1 MIPMRIGDVRTDSS
15 AKLAYH
21 VACGMV
27 HRLDVRGSENVTRL
41 AGKSAVITGGGT
53 GIGQAIALAFARE
66 GAQVVVAGRRKE
78 KLDETLHL
86 LQQAGC
92 SALALECDVT
102 KAADTQRVVKSA
114 EGAFGKVNVLVN
126 NAGALSVSTVEDITE
141 EDWDRVMATNV
152 KGPFLMSR
160 AALPAMRRAGGGS
173 IINVGSVLGIVA
185 IRDRAAYCASKGGV
199 SMLTKAMALDHA
211 QDNIRVNCVCPS
223 IVESDMT
230 RNLFA
235 ETEAGQ
241 QARESRLASIP
252 LGRFG
257 KPADIAGLTVFLAS
271 EESSWMTGT
280 VIPVDGGV
288 TAY

>member
-1 MIPMRIGDVRTDSS
+1 
-15 AKLAYH
+15 
-21 VACGMV
+21 
-27 HRLDVRGSENVTRL
+27 VTRL

-102 KAADTQRVVKSA
+102 KAAETQRVVKSA
-114 EGAFGKVNVLVN
+114 EDAFGKVNVLVN
-126 NAGALSVSTVEDITE
+126 NAGALSVSTVENITE

-235 ETEAGQ
+235 ETEIGR

>member
-1 MIPMRIGDVRTDSS
+1 
-15 AKLAYH
+15 
-21 VACGMV
+21 
-27 HRLDVRGSENVTRL
+27 VTRL

-53 GIGQAIALAFARE
+53 GIGQAIALCFARE
-66 GAQVVVAGRRKE
+66 GAQVAVAGRRKE
-78 KLDETLHL
+78 KLDETLRL

-102 KAADTQRVVKSA
+102 SAADTQRLVKAA
-114 EGAFGKVNVLVN
+114 EDSFGKVNVLVN
-126 NAGALSVSTVEDITE
+126 NAGALSVSTVETIAED
-141 EDWDRVMATNV
+141 DWDRVMATNV

-211 QDNIRVNCVCPS
+211 HDHIRVNCLCPS

-235 ETEAGQ
+235 ETEAGR
-241 QARESRLASIP
+241 QARESRLSSIP

-257 KPADIAGLTVFLAS
+257 KPADIAGLAVFLAS
-271 EESSWMTGT
+271 DESSWMTGT

>member
-1 MIPMRIGDVRTDSS
+1 M
-15 AKLAYH
+15 
-21 VACGMV
+21 
-27 HRLDVRGSENVTRL
+27 TRL

-53 GIGQAIALAFARE
+53 GIGQAIALAFACE
-66 GAQVVVAGRRKE
+66 GAQVAIAGRRKE
-78 KLDETLHL
+78 KLEETVRL

-102 KAADTQRVVKSA
+102 KAADTKRFVKSA
-114 EGAFGKVNVLVN
+114 EDAFGKVNVLVN
-126 NAGALSVSTVEDITE
+126 NAGALSVSTVETIAED
-141 EDWDRVMATNV
+141 DWDQVMATNI

-173 IINVGSVLGIVA
+173 VINVGSVLGIVA
-185 IRDRAAYCASKGGV
+185 IRDRAAYCASKGAV
-199 SMLTKAMALDHA
+199 SMLTRAMALDHA
-211 QDNIRVNCVCPS
+211 QDHIRVNCLCPS

-235 ETEAGQ
+235 ETEAGR

-257 KPADIAGLTVFLAS
+257 KPADIAGLAVFLAS
-271 EESSWMTGT
+271 DESSWMTGT

>member
-1 MIPMRIGDVRTDSS
+1 M
-15 AKLAYH
+15 
-21 VACGMV
+21 
-27 HRLDVRGSENVTRL
+27 TRL
-41 AGKSAVITGGGT
+41 AGKSALITGGGT

-66 GAQVVVAGRRKE
+66 GAQVAIAGRRKN
-78 KLDETLHL
+78 KLAETLHL

-102 KAADTQRVVKSA
+102 NASDTARAVKSA
-114 EGAFGKVNVLVN
+114 EVAFGKVDVLVN
-126 NAGALSVSTVEDITE
+126 NAGALSVSNVESIAED
-141 EDWDRVMATNV
+141 DWDRVMATNV

-160 AALPAMRRAGGGS
+160 AVLPAMRRAGGGS

-199 SMLTKAMALDHA
+199 TMLTRAMALDHA
-211 QDNIRVNCVCPS
+211 SDHIRVNCLCPS

-230 RNLFA
+230 QNLFA
-235 ETEAGQ
+235 ETEAGR

-257 KPADIAGLTVFLAS
+257 KPHDIAGLAVFLAS
-271 EESSWMTGT
+271 DESSWMTGT

>member
-1 MIPMRIGDVRTDSS
+1 
-15 AKLAYH
+15 
-21 VACGMV
+21 
-27 HRLDVRGSENVTRL
+27 VTRL
-41 AGKSAVITGGGT
+41 AGKCAVITGGGT

-66 GAQVVVAGRRKE
+66 GAQVAVAGRRKE
-78 KLDETLHL
+78 KLDGTLRF
-86 LQQAGC
+86 LQQVGG

-102 KAADTQRVVKSA
+102 KAEDTERVIKSV
-114 EGAFGKVNVLVN
+114 EDAFGKVNVLVN
-126 NAGALSVSTVEDITE
+126 NAGALSVSTVETIAE
-141 EDWDRVMATNV
+141 ADWERVMATNV

-160 AALPAMRRAGGGS
+160 AVLPAMRRAGGGS

-199 SMLTKAMALDHA
+199 TMLTRAMALDHA
-211 QDNIRVNCVCPS
+211 HDNIRVNCVCPS
-223 IVESDMT
+223 IVESEMT
-230 RNLFA
+230 QNLFA
-235 ETEAGQ
+235 ETEAGR

-257 KPADIAGLTVFLAS
+257 KPADIAGLAVFLAS

>member
-1 MIPMRIGDVRTDSS
+1 M
-15 AKLAYH
+15 
-21 VACGMV
+21 
-27 HRLDVRGSENVTRL
+27 TRL

-66 GAQVVVAGRRKE
+66 GAQVAVAGRRKE
-78 KLDETLHL
+78 KLDETLRL
-86 LQQAGC
+86 LHQEGC
-92 SALALECDVT
+92 PAMALECDVT
-102 KAADTQRVVKSA
+102 SAQDTQRLVKVA
-114 EGAFGKVNVLVN
+114 EDAFGKVNVLVN
-126 NAGALSVSTVEDITE
+126 NAGALSVSTVENIAED
-141 EDWDRVMATNV
+141 DWDRVMATNV
-152 KGPFLMSR
+152 KGPFLISR

-185 IRDRAAYCASKGGV
+185 IRDRAAYCASKGAV
-199 SMLTKAMALDHA
+199 SMLTRAMALDHA
-211 QDNIRVNCVCPS
+211 HDNIRVNCLCPS

-235 ETEAGQ
+235 ETEAGRL
-241 QARESRLASIP
+241 ARESRLASIP

-257 KPADIAGLTVFLAS
+257 KPADIAGLAVFLAS

>member
-1 MIPMRIGDVRTDSS
+1 
-15 AKLAYH
+15 
-21 VACGMV
+21 
-27 HRLDVRGSENVTRL
+27 VTRL
-41 AGKSAVITGGGT
+41 PGKSAVITGGAT

-66 GAQVVVAGRRKE
+66 GAQVAVAGRRKE

-102 KAADTQRVVKSA
+102 KAEDTLRTVKAA
-114 EGAFGKVNVLVN
+114 EAAFGKVNVLVN
-126 NAGALSVSTVEDITE
+126 NAGSLSVSRVENITE
-141 EDWDRVMATNV
+141 ADWDRVMAANV
-152 KGPFLMSR
+152 KGPFLMCR

-173 IINVGSVLGIVA
+173 VINVGSVLGIVA
-185 IRDRAAYCASKGGV
+185 IRDRAAYCASKGAV
-199 SMLTKAMALDHA
+199 TMLTKAMALDHA
-211 QDNIRVNCVCPS
+211 QDNIRVNCLCPS
-223 IVESDMT
+223 IVESDIT

-235 ETEAGQ
+235 ETEAGG

-257 KPADIAGLTVFLAS
+257 KPADIAGLAVFLAS

>member
-1 MIPMRIGDVRTDSS
+1 
-15 AKLAYH
+15 
-21 VACGMV
+21 
-27 HRLDVRGSENVTRL
+27 VTRL

-53 GIGQAIALAFARE
+53 GIGQAIALSFARE
-66 GAQVVVAGRRKE
+66 GAHVAVAGRRKE
-78 KLDETLHL
+78 KLEETLRL
-86 LQQAGC
+86 LQEAGC

-102 KAADTQRVVKSA
+102 KAADTELVVKAA
-114 EGAFGKVNVLVN
+114 EDAFGKVNVLVN
-126 NAGALSVSTVEDITE
+126 NAGALSVSTVETIAED
-141 EDWDRVMATNV
+141 DWDRVMATNV

-185 IRDRAAYCASKGGV
+185 IRDRAAYCASKGAV

-211 QDNIRVNCVCPS
+211 HDHIRVNCLCPS

-235 ETEAGQ
+235 ETEAGS

-257 KPADIAGLTVFLAS
+257 RPADIAGLAVFLAS
-271 EESSWMTGT
+271 DESSWMTGT

>member
-1 MIPMRIGDVRTDSS
+1 M
-15 AKLAYH
+15 
-21 VACGMV
+21 
-27 HRLDVRGSENVTRL
+27 TRL
-41 AGKSAVITGGGT
+41 PGKSAVITGGAT

-66 GAQVVVAGRRKE
+66 GAQVAVAGRRKE

-102 KAADTQRVVKSA
+102 KAEDTLRTVKAA
-114 EGAFGKVNVLVN
+114 EAAFGKVNVLVN
-126 NAGALSVSTVEDITE
+126 NAGSLSVSRVENITE
-141 EDWDRVMATNV
+141 ADWDRVMAANV
-152 KGPFLMSR
+152 KGPFLMCR

-173 IINVGSVLGIVA
+173 VINVGSVLGIVA
-185 IRDRAAYCASKGGV
+185 IRDRAAYCASKGV
-199 SMLTKAMALDHA
+199 VTMLTKAMALDHP
-211 QDNIRVNCVCPS
+211 QDNIRVNCLCPS
-223 IVESDMT
+223 IVESDIT

-235 ETEAGQ
+235 ETEAGG

-257 KPADIAGLTVFLAS
+257 KPADIAGLAVFLAS

>member
-1 MIPMRIGDVRTDSS
+1 M
-15 AKLAYH
+15 
-21 VACGMV
+21 
-27 HRLDVRGSENVTRL
+27 TRL
-41 AGKSAVITGGGT
+41 AGKSALISGGGT

-102 KAADTQRVVKSA
+102 KATDPQRVVKSA
-114 EGAFGKVNVLVN
+114 EDAFGKVNVLVN
-126 NAGALSVSTVEDITE
+126 NAGALSVSTVENITE

-211 QDNIRVNCVCPS
+211 RDNIRVNCVCPS

-235 ETEAGQ
+235 ETEVGQ

>member
-1 MIPMRIGDVRTDSS
+1 M
-15 AKLAYH
+15 
-21 VACGMV
+21 
-27 HRLDVRGSENVTRL
+27 TRL
-41 AGKSAVITGGGT
+41 AGKSAVITGGGS

-66 GAQVVVAGRRKE
+66 GALVAVAGRRRE
-78 KLDETLHL
+78 KLDETLRL
-86 LQQAGC
+86 LEQTGC

-102 KAADTQRVVKSA
+102 IAADTQRVVRST
-114 EGAFGKVNVLVN
+114 EDAFGKVNVLVN
-126 NAGALSVSTVEDITE
+126 NAGALSVSTVESISE
-141 EDWDRVMATNV
+141 NDWDRVMATNV

-199 SMLTKAMALDHA
+199 TMLTKAMALDHA
-211 QDNIRVNCVCPS
+211 HDNIRVNCLCPS

-235 ETEAGQ
+235 LTEAGR

-257 KPADIAGLTVFLAS
+257 KPADIAGLAVFLAS
-271 EESSWMTGT
+271 EESSWMTGS

>member
-1 MIPMRIGDVRTDSS
+1 
-15 AKLAYH
+15 
-21 VACGMV
+21 
-27 HRLDVRGSENVTRL
+27 VTRL

-53 GIGQAIALAFARE
+53 GIGQAIALAFASE
-66 GAQVVVAGRRKE
+66 GAKVAVAGRRKE
-78 KLDETLHL
+78 KLDETLRL

-102 KAADTQRVVKSA
+102 KAADTLRLVKSA
-114 EGAFGKVNVLVN
+114 EDAFGKINVLVN
-126 NAGALSVSTVEDITE
+126 NAGALSVSTVENITE

-160 AALPAMRRAGGGS
+160 AALPTMRRAGGGS
-173 IINVGSVLGIVA
+173 IINVGSVLAIVA

-211 QDNIRVNCVCPS
+211 HDNIRVNCLCPS

-235 ETEAGQ
+235 ETEAGR

-257 KPADIAGLTVFLAS
+257 KPADIAGLAVFLAS

>member
-1 MIPMRIGDVRTDSS
+1 M
-15 AKLAYH
+15 
-21 VACGMV
+21 
-27 HRLDVRGSENVTRL
+27 TRL
-41 AGKSAVITGGGT
+41 TGKSAVITGGGT

-92 SALALECDVT
+92 SALALDCDVT

-114 EGAFGKVNVLVN
+114 EDAFGKVNVLVN
-126 NAGALSVSTVEDITE
+126 NAGALSVSTVENITE

-235 ETEAGQ
+235 ETEVGQ

>member
-1 MIPMRIGDVRTDSS
+1 
-15 AKLAYH
+15 
-21 VACGMV
+21 
-27 HRLDVRGSENVTRL
+27 VTRL
-41 AGKSAVITGGGT
+41 TGKSALITGGGT
-53 GIGQAIALAFARE
+53 GIGQAMALAFARE
-66 GAQVVVAGRRKE
+66 GAQVAVAGRRKN
-78 KLDETLHL
+78 KLEETLRLL
-86 LQQAGC
+86 LQDTGC

-102 KAADTQRVVKSA
+102 KAADTIHAAKSA
-114 EGAFGKVNVLVN
+114 EEVFGKLNVLVN
-126 NAGALSVSTVEDITE
+126 NAGALSVSTVETISED
-141 EDWDRVMATNV
+141 DWDDVMTTNI

-199 SMLTKAMALDHA
+199 SMLTRAMALDHA
-211 QDNIRVNCVCPS
+211 HDNIRVNCLCPS

-230 RNLFA
+230 RNFFA
-235 ETEAGQ
+235 ETEAGR

-257 KPADIAGLTVFLAS
+257 KPNDIAGLAVFLAS
-271 EESSWMTGT
+271 DESSWMTGT

>member
-1 MIPMRIGDVRTDSS
+1 
-15 AKLAYH
+15 
-21 VACGMV
+21 
-27 HRLDVRGSENVTRL
+27 VTRL

-66 GAQVVVAGRRKE
+66 GAQVAVAGRRKE
-78 KLDETLHL
+78 KLDETLRL
-86 LQQAGC
+86 LQQARC
-92 SALALECDVT
+92 PALALECNVT
-102 KAADTQRVVKSA
+102 SAADTQRLVNAA
-114 EGAFGKVNVLVN
+114 EDAFGRVNVLVN
-126 NAGALSVSTVEDITE
+126 NAGALSVSTVETIAE

-152 KGPFLMSR
+152 NGPFLMSR

-185 IRDRAAYCASKGGV
+185 IRDRAAYCASKGAV
-199 SMLTKAMALDHA
+199 SMLTRAMALDHA
-211 QDNIRVNCVCPS
+211 HDNIRVNCLCPS

-235 ETEAGQ
+235 ETEAGRL
-241 QARESRLASIP
+241 ARESRLASIP

-257 KPADIAGLTVFLAS
+257 TPADIAGLAVFLAS

>member
-1 MIPMRIGDVRTDSS
+1 M
-15 AKLAYH
+15 
-21 VACGMV
+21 
-27 HRLDVRGSENVTRL
+27 TRL
-41 AGKSAVITGGGT
+41 PGKSAVITGGAT

-66 GAQVVVAGRRKE
+66 GAQVAVAGRRKE

-102 KAADTQRVVKSA
+102 KAEDTLRTVKAA
-114 EGAFGKVNVLVN
+114 EAAFGKVNVLVN
-126 NAGALSVSTVEDITE
+126 NAGSLSVSRVENITE
-141 EDWDRVMATNV
+141 ADWDRVMAANV
-152 KGPFLMSR
+152 KGPFLMCR

-173 IINVGSVLGIVA
+173 VINVGSVLGIVA
-185 IRDRAAYCASKGGV
+185 IRDRAAYCASKGAV
-199 SMLTKAMALDHA
+199 TMLTKAMALDHA
-211 QDNIRVNCVCPS
+211 QDNIRVNCLCPS
-223 IVESDMT
+223 IVESDIT

-235 ETEAGQ
+235 ETEAGG

-257 KPADIAGLTVFLAS
+257 KPADIAGLAVFLAS

>member
-1 MIPMRIGDVRTDSS
+1 
-15 AKLAYH
+15 
-21 VACGMV
+21 
-27 HRLDVRGSENVTRL
+27 VTRL
-41 AGKSAVITGGGT
+41 AGKNAVITGGGT

-66 GAQVVVAGRRKE
+66 GAQVAVAGRRKE

-86 LQQAGC
+86 LQQAGR

-102 KAADTQRVVKSA
+102 KAEDTLRTVKAA
-114 EGAFGKVNVLVN
+114 EAAFGKVNVLVN
-126 NAGALSVSTVEDITE
+126 NAGSLSVSRVENITE
-141 EDWDRVMATNV
+141 ADWDRVMAANV
-152 KGPFLMSR
+152 KGPFLMCR

-173 IINVGSVLGIVA
+173 VINVGSVLGIVA
-185 IRDRAAYCASKGGV
+185 IRDRAAYCASKGAV
-199 SMLTKAMALDHA
+199 TMLTKAMALDHA
-211 QDNIRVNCVCPS
+211 QDNIRVNCLCPS
-223 IVESDMT
+223 IVESDIT

-235 ETEAGQ
+235 ETEAGG

-257 KPADIAGLTVFLAS
+257 KPADIAGLAVFLAS

>member
-1 MIPMRIGDVRTDSS
+1 
-15 AKLAYH
+15 
-21 VACGMV
+21 
-27 HRLDVRGSENVTRL
+27 
-41 AGKSAVITGGGT
+41 
-53 GIGQAIALAFARE
+53 
-66 GAQVVVAGRRKE
+66 
-78 KLDETLHL
+78 
-86 LQQAGC
+86 
-92 SALALECDVT
+92 
-102 KAADTQRVVKSA
+102 VVKSA
-114 EGAFGKVNVLVN
+114 EEAFGKVNVLVN
-126 NAGALSVSTVEDITE
+126 NAGALSVSTVENIPE

-185 IRDRAAYCASKGGV
+185 IRDRAAYCTSKGGV

-211 QDNIRVNCVCPS
+211 YDNIRVNCLCPS

-235 ETEAGQ
+235 EIGAGR

-257 KPADIAGLTVFLAS
+257 KPADVTGLAVFLAS

>member
-1 MIPMRIGDVRTDSS
+1 M
-15 AKLAYH
+15 
-21 VACGMV
+21 
-27 HRLDVRGSENVTRL
+27 TRL

-92 SALALECDVT
+92 SALAFECDVT

-114 EGAFGKVNVLVN
+114 EDTFGKVNVLVN
-126 NAGALSVSTVEDITE
+126 NAGALSVSTVENITE
-141 EDWDRVMATNV
+141 EDWDHVMATNV

-235 ETEAGQ
+235 ETEVGQ

>member
-1 MIPMRIGDVRTDSS
+1 
-15 AKLAYH
+15 
-21 VACGMV
+21 MV

-92 SALALECDVT
+92 SALAFECDVT

-114 EGAFGKVNVLVN
+114 EDAFGKVNVLVN
-126 NAGALSVSTVEDITE
+126 NAGALSVSTVENITE

-235 ETEAGQ
+235 ETEVGQ